1 MTDQDKKL
9 ELNKSIIW
17 VQMFFT
23 AIAFSVICFFFWTQ
37 IHDTR
42 SLEDYLDSKH
52 KMVRGKIQKMNAD
65 IHTLDKRVEEAWR
78 NNVAKPTEFNLFPE
92 SVPRCGGNDGIV
104 FWRNYCRHSRDTNI
118 EEARRQV
125 IEQMPKET
133 RERINNTMRDLEE
146 FRATLSEEELDK
158 LEQRTVKSKA
168 QMLSM
173 IASLLASRRQ
183 EAERQLPMMERSMA
197 HPIEM

>member
-65 IHTLDKRVEEAWR
+65 IHTLDKRVEEA
-78 NNVAKPTEFNLFPE
+78 
-92 SVPRCGGNDGIV
+92 
-104 FWRNYCRHSRDTNI
+104 
-118 EEARRQV
+118 
-125 IEQMPKET
+125 
-133 RERINNTMRDLEE
+133 
-146 FRATLSEEELDK
+146 
-158 LEQRTVKSKA
+158 
-168 QMLSM
+168 
-173 IASLLASRRQ
+173 
-183 EAERQLPMMERSMA
+183 
-197 HPIEM
+197 